1 MAALSVFHL
10 DDPNIRI
17 EIHLSP
23 EVARYFTLTSRGEAT
38 DPPSFTIASIETRRR
53 RSIESNGAVE
63 SINAEIDRP
72 CLLIAAAHHHGGRVL
87 DLATAQIGFNPDL
100 ALNAH
105 GD

>member
-63 SINAEIDRP
+63 SINAEID
-72 CLLIAAAHHHGGRVL
+72 
-87 DLATAQIGFNPDL
+87 LATAQIGFNPDL

-105 GD
+105 RD